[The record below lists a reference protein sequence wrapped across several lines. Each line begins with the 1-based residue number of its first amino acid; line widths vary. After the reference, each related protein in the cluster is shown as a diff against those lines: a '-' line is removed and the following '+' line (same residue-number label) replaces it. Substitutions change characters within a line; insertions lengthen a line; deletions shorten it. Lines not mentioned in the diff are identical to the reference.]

1 MARRTGIGSQKDIT
15 FGIICLFLTLSA
27 CGGGSGGGAGSVTS
41 LAVTQPHHLALS
53 QRPDLP
59 NGSHFRSEYQRVSA
73 LPQLSAN
80 VAYEDKITGL
90 SVKVGVVDTGIDSS
104 HPELATTR
112 LGRDWHSSQLEPVDP
127 EGHGTHVAALLG
139 AKRDGIGM
147 HGIAP
152 QAALTSYRIFD
163 AHGSFGGLTGGAI
176 LPSLV
181 SHAQTQDITLL
192 NNGWASSYEITDLSK
207 SAVGASL
214 GAELSA
220 WQSAVGQGMVM
231 VWAAG
236 NNGDDQVSI
245 RAGLPAYYHDLR
257 KGWLAVVSVDS
268 NGKEPRYTNRCGVA
282 SSWCITAPG
291 GGDYVFRDG
300 LYAAKS
306 GGGYERR
313 SGTSMAAPLVTGS
326 LALILDAFP
335 QLSPQQ
341 AAQRILQTASYD
353 GLVTADGCT
362 LSKCGEET
370 MRAVFGQGML
380 QLDKA
385 LSPIGTLSLTA
396 GDIPLSEL
404 VIETGVILDEALLSA
419 MTGVTFTSE
428 DSHDGAHFEVPAS
441 AFLVS
446 SSQGDA
452 PFAKGIEAPL
462 IAFRTGEDT
471 PSLYVTQHGHFPAS
485 QLGGWYLQD
494 LSQRPMA
501 QWLGLATDHGAR
513 RYGAHFGYDH
523 DRLSYLLH
531 TQHQAHGV
539 SWALT
544 MGGDETK
551 NRLLDTKLSEAFG
564 VARAQSQWFSLGARW
579 PLGQSQD
586 SKTAMQA
593 EWLTGRSYSLTEA
606 DCQLCQ
612 FEAQMTS
619 WRVAAE
625 LVSTPAGQLSI
636 ALSQPLYAQSLSFH
650 LPASSQTSVTHHPSR
665 PPRHLSTRWDY
676 PLSYGTASWQHH
688 FQATGRHIDQMMQL
702 SWRLPF

>member
-1 MARRTGIGSQKDIT
+1 M
-15 FGIICLFLTLSA
+15 
-27 CGGGSGGGAGSVTS
+27 
-41 LAVTQPHHLALS
+41 
-53 QRPDLP
+53 
-59 NGSHFRSEYQRVSA
+59 
-73 LPQLSAN
+73 
-80 VAYEDKITGL
+80 
-90 SVKVGVVDTGIDSS
+90 
-104 HPELATTR
+104 
-112 LGRDWHSSQLEPVDP
+112 GRDWHSSQAEPVDP

-181 SHAQTQDITLL
+181 SHAQTHDITLL
-192 NNGWASSYEITDLSK
+192 NNSWASSYEITDLSK

-245 RAGLPAYYHDLR
+245 RAGLPAYYQDLR

-268 NGKEPRYTNRCGVA
+268 QGREPRYTNRCGVA
-282 SSWCITAPG
+282 SQWCVAAPG

-341 AAQRILQTASYD
+341 AAQRILQTASYE

-362 LSKCGEET
+362 LVKCGEET
-370 MRAVFGQGML
+370 MQAVFGQGMM

-385 LSPIGTLSLTA
+385 LSPIGILSLTA

-404 VIETGVILDEALLSA
+404 VIETGFILDEALLSA
-419 MTGVTFTSE
+419 MTGVTFTSQ
-428 DSHDGAHFEVPAS
+428 DAYDGAHFEVPAS
-441 AFLVS
+441 AFIVS
-446 SSQGDA
+446 SSQGDVPLA
-452 PFAKGIEAPL
+452 EATEAPL
-462 IAFRTGEDT
+462 IAFRTGANT

-501 QWLGLATDHGAR
+501 QWLGLATDHGASR
-513 RYGAHFGYDH
+513 HAAHFGYDD
-523 DRLSYLLH
+523 DRISYVFQ
-531 TQHQAHGV
+531 TQHQAQKHGL

-544 MGGDETK
+544 VGGDETK

-564 VARAQSQWFSLGARW
+564 VARAQSQWLSLGARW
-579 PLGQSQD
+579 PLAT
-586 SKTAMQA
+586 SKGMKTGLQA
-593 EWLTGRSYSLTEA
+593 EWLTGRSYSVTEA
-606 DCQLCQ
+606 HCQLCQ
-612 FEAQMTS
+612 FETHMTS

-625 LVSTPAGQLSI
+625 LEGTSLGQVSI
-636 ALSQPLYAQSLSFH
+636 ALAQPLYAQRLSFH
-650 LPASSQTSVTHHPSR
+650 LPAASQTHLTSNPAR
-665 PPRHLSTRWDY
+665 PPRRLASQWDV
-676 PLSYGTASWQHH
+676 PLSYGTASWHH
-688 FQATGRHIDQMMQL
+688 HLQATGGKIDQRVQL
-702 SWRLPF
+702 SWTLPF